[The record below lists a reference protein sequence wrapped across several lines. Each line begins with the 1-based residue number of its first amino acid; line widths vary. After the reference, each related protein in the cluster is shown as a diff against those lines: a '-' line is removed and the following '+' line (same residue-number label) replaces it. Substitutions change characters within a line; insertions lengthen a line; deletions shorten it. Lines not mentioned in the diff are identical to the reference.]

1 MRVCMLFLKIYV
13 TFVRREQKRMN
24 KRENNMKRLLY
35 LTVCLR
41 RQRQMCIRDS
51 PIPDGLSSHPGGVL
65 WL

>member
-13 TFVRREQKRMN
+13 TFVRREQK
-24 KRENNMKRLLY
+24 ENEQERKQY
-35 LTVCLR
+35 EK
-41 RQRQMCIRDS
+41 I